1 LLVRF
6 ELFLVAF
13 RFVRSNHQGRHLKT
27 VFDRGPPRS
36 GDCFVSNQI
45 FFKAGRPSLRTTPRA
60 PFREQGKAN
69 RGTQTMET
77 LNKVDAETVFH
88 LPLLTS
94 PLVVLRGG
102 PKTNL
107 GGAPS
112 DLTVSSP
119 IENRLPVNDTFSWD
133 TNQPAEV
140 FKCRPF

>member
-1 LLVRF
+1 
-6 ELFLVAF
+6 
-13 RFVRSNHQGRHLKT
+13 
-27 VFDRGPPRS
+27 
-36 GDCFVSNQI
+36 
-45 FFKAGRPSLRTTPRA
+45 
-60 PFREQGKAN
+60 
-69 RGTQTMET
+69 MET

-107 GGAPS
+107 GGVPNDSIAS
-112 DLTVSSP
+112 GL
-119 IENRLPVNDTFSWD
+119 IENRLPVNDTFYWD